1 MLFSKEHLEG
11 FYHWTPDTER
21 SLFDGNASRRLFD
34 RNHGNQVLFIINLIL
49 DISGNFSVE
58 KGRQIEKLIINKLP
72 FARSSELTVFNW
84 LQTEIANGLRFA
96 R

>member
-34 RNHGNQVLFIINLIL
+34 RHHGNQVLFIINLIL

-58 KGRQIEKLIINKLP
+58 KGKQIERLIINKLP
-72 FARSSELTVFNW
+72 FMRSSELTVFNW
-84 LQTEIANGLRFA
+84 IQTEIAQGLRLA
-96 R
+96 K

>member
-21 SLFDGNASRRLFD
+21 SMYDGNASRRLFD

-84 LQTEIANGLRFA
+84 LQGEIMKGLRFA
-96 R
+96 K